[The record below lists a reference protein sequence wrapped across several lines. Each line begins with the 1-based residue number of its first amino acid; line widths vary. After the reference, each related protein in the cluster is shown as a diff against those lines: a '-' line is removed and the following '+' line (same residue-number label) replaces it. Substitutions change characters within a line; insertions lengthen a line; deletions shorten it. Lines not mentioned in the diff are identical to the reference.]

1 MDVSTVLGG
10 HRQMYH
16 VKSGGVEL
24 VINHLPSR
32 EIVGVVRLEALLDYP
47 PKFR

>member
-1 MDVSTVLGG
+1 MD
-10 HRQMYH
+10 H

-24 VINHLPSR
+24 VIKHLPSR
-32 EIVGVVRLEALLDYP
+32 EIVEIVWLEALLDYP